1 MNFPFGI
8 EEEFFVVCE
17 DTQVLEPQAH
27 AAFLARAK
35 ELSGGTGAS
44 RDAAVPGGGGDARL
58 QYLCRCAPVPE
69 AFAARPG
76 GRGAG
81 KRTGRHLGQ
90 ARIPPRTGR
99 CSSRPTRHAMTR

>member
-35 ELSGGTGAS
+35 ELSGGLVHREMLQS
-44 RDAAVPGGGGDARL
+44 QVEAATPVCNTFADARR
-58 QYLCRCAPVPE
+58 YLKRSRRAL
-69 AFAARPG
+69 ADA
-76 GRGAG
+76 GRESGLAIISAG
-81 KRTGRHLGQ
+81 TH
-90 ARIPPRTGR
+90 
-99 CSSRPTRHAMTR
+99 PTAH